1 MKLLNFIKSFLFAVP
16 KIEQA
21 VEKIEA
27 VVEEV
32 AAPVKPKRKRNYKKK

>member
-1 MKLLNFIKSFLFAVP
+1 MKLLDFIKSFLFAAP

-27 VVEEV
+27 VIEEV
-32 AAPVKPKRKRNYKKK
+32 AAPVKPKKKANYKKK

>member
-1 MKLLNFIKSFLFAVP
+1 MKLLDFIKSFLFAAP

-27 VVEEV
+27 VIEEV
-32 AAPVKPKRKRNYKKK
+32 AAPVKSNKKRNYKKK